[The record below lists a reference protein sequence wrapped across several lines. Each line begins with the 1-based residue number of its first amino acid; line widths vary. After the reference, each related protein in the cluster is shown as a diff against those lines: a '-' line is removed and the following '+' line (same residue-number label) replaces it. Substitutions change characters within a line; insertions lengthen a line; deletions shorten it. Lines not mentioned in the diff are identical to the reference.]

1 MFSTNDV
8 RLKKID
14 VEISVKI
21 PQPQSKVD
29 NHSILKVSMSFS
41 KVQGGHTQHFLLKMG
56 YVSATKAGVSCYTCV
71 KS

>member
-1 MFSTNDV
+1 MKIEVSRSFDMFSTNDV

-14 VEISVKI
+14 VEISVKT

-41 KVQGGHTQHFLLKMG
+41 KVK
-56 YVSATKAGVSCYTCV
+56 
-71 KS
+71 